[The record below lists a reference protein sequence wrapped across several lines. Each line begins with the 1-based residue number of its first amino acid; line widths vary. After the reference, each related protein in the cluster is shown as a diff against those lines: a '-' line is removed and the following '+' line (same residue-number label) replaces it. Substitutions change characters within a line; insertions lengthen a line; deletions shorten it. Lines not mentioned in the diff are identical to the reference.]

1 LASTR
6 SLFAAKRFSISEPD
20 NEQQRD
26 LKPNAVSLDQ
36 IKRLFVGGFAPIWHT
51 TFLQAAM
58 DASTQGGP
66 SMNESKA
73 GIGHS
78 QRRWFGLILPL
89 PMVPTATQAAGEHY
103 DVAVGFALAL
113 CVYLAF
119 MFYVIPALIAWDRRH
134 PAAGMIWAFTL
145 LLGWTGV
152 GWLLALIWAFKAPGA
167 ARR

>member
-1 LASTR
+1 MDGGRTDGLIHAAGRAGTGADASPR
-6 SLFAAKRFSISEPD
+6 CRRCHWHEAPLRGSRFG
-20 NEQQRD
+20 QAG
-26 LKPNAVSLDQ
+26 NA
-36 IKRLFVGGFAPIWHT
+36 GGADKS
-51 TFLQAAM
+51 AS
-58 DASTQGGP
+58 ASTQRGP
-66 SMNESKA
+66 SMNELKA
-73 GIGHS
+73 GIGHG

>member
-1 LASTR
+1 MPLAEAPLRGS
-6 SLFAAKRFSISEPD
+6 RFG
-20 NEQQRD
+20 QAG
-26 LKPNAVSLDQ
+26 NA
-36 IKRLFVGGFAPIWHT
+36 GGADKS
-51 TFLQAAM
+51 AS
-58 DASTQGGP
+58 ASTQSGP

-73 GIGHS
+73 GIGHG

-152 GWLLALIWAFKAPGA
+152 GWLLALIWAFKAPSA